1 MMYVQVHELSNTE
14 LRAPLSNNN
23 GIRLLEDFQ
32 IVFKLKRLWIFFL
45 HCDSLWV
52 AWLRN
57 NILKRR
63 EYARIFST
71 TVSSPEALLVSL
83 YRLIR
88 DRLLYILSIPVTP
101 SSTRSLLQFYFSCF
115 LSFCLKGWCRFSICC
130 NKLLL
135 HHCKIFKNSI
145 NFNILPRKK
154 EHHY

>member
-1 MMYVQVHELSNTE
+1 MATCGFGSLSEPSNGPAFRIC
-14 LRAPLSNNN
+14 LDYSRISAVAFSGYNLAQASLAINNLAQASLAINNLSPVE
-23 GIRLLEDFQ
+23 G
-32 IVFKLKRLWIFFL
+32 
-45 HCDSLWV
+45 
-52 AWLRN
+52 
-57 NILKRR
+57 

-83 YRLIR
+83 YRLTR

-101 SSTRSLLQFYFSCF
+101 SFTRSLLQFYFSCF

-135 HHCKIFKNSI
+135 HHCKIFKNGI